1 MSKKGLCF
9 LVISIAVLALTARIF
24 CIEGVQTNLK
34 EAVTTNTDWNSPK
47 PHEDARTNVNSNPA
61 ITQIANYSGSAAIPH
76 LTFPPS
82 SDDKLGAPLSVKG
95 YRSEGSYPGS
105 DSLAFTP
112 SVLKTPINAA
122 TFPSTN
128 KSTTSNPIITTVAG
142 NGWWTYGGDGGP
154 AIQAQLNSPRGIA
167 IDSSKNLYIADT
179 DNHRIRRVDKKGIIT
194 TLAGNGDYGYAGD
207 NNPAIHARLY
217 NPSDIVFDKAGNLY
231 IADTGNHCIRRVD
244 KQGIITLV
252 AGHPPVGGYWGDEG
266 PATQV
271 NLYYPSGVAID
282 SLGNLYIADTCNHRI
297 RKVDKDG
304 MISTVAGSG
313 SGGSYGGDG
322 GYATEARLN
331 NPSGVTF
338 DTSGNLYIADSSN
351 HRIRKVD
358 RYGIITTVAGN
369 GTRGHSGDG
378 GRATEAQ
385 LGYLAHL
392 VVDAMGNLYIADE
405 YNECIRKVDTNGII
419 TTIAGNGL
427 RGYAGDNGLATQCQ
441 LNSPEGLARDAL
453 GHLYIADTRNS
464 LIRKVDTNGFITTV
478 AGSQNQG
485 DGGPATEATLCEPS
499 GVSADLWGNFYI
511 ADKYNHRIRK
521 IDETGI
527 ITTVAGV
534 GKPGYTGDG
543 GPAIQA
549 QLYHP
554 TGVTVDPLGNFYVA
568 DKDNRVIRKIDAEGI
583 ISTVAGTG
591 EGGYGGDGG
600 LATQARL
607 YPTALALDSLG
618 DIYIADKWNDRVR
631 RLDRHGIITTVAGK
645 GVSGY
650 SGDGG
655 PATEAELCEPSGV
668 AIDTIGNLYIAD
680 TCNYRIRRVD
690 TNGMISTVAGTGE
703 FGYSGDGGPAIQ
715 ATIGSLYGLALDIQ
729 GNLFFTDSYHNLI
742 RKVDTEG
749 IITTVAGGGD
759 PPDGLGDG
767 GFATQASLDIPLDVT
782 VDAWGSLY
790 IADSLNDRIRKVED
804 VFVIQKAT
812 VTGTVTDS
820 STNLPLS
827 DVMATVRDSHATL
840 EAKTDSNGKFTVP
853 ALTEG
858 PFTAAFEKS
867 GYAKQ
872 EVTGALMAGQTQ
884 TLQIRLNPIPPLAL
898 YITSPQDGSKINSS
912 PVTVLGIT
920 SNDANVRVN
929 DIQVA
934 LRDKSFSL
942 SIPLKEGEN
951 IITAKATDQFGQ
963 TASHTISV
971 ALVIKASMTG
981 TVTDLS
987 SGLPLSSATVS
998 MRDALNKTRTVSTNR
1013 RGEYRIVKIPP
1024 GLFNGSIAKNGY
1036 KTFNFSG
1043 VLAPGQAFTVN
1054 AVLSPLLPI
1063 DDIAVTNITADSA
1076 TIAWKT
1082 TQPSDS
1088 LVEYGPT
1095 SSYGDSVRDTS
1106 LTKNHRIK
1114 LRSLSPA
1121 TTYHFK
1127 VTSKDRTGVSLSSE
1141 DSQFTTLDP
1150 PGPITINIT
1159 FPKNGGVITRPDTRV
1174 EGTFANSTGRE
1185 TGIVVDETVA
1195 NVYGNRFFLNHVPL
1209 MEGSNTIVATATDAN
1224 VNTATARV
1232 TVNSIPGG
1240 DYVEIT
1246 SNIEAGISPLE
1257 TILTITSSLD
1267 PDNARLTYEG
1277 PGQVEF
1283 LSKVTGEYRVRIVAP
1298 GIYTFT
1304 GEIPVSKRKSYTDAV
1319 SIMVLPRS
1327 ELDHLLRIKWEG
1339 MRAKLAESDIEG
1351 ALVFFDESSR
1361 QDYRELFNVLS
1372 PMLPV
1377 IAQEM
1382 SDIELIEFVKN
1393 TAIYDLRTV
1402 RDGKEY
1408 SFQLLFRKDSNGL
1421 WSISSF

>member
-1 MSKKGLCF
+1 MSKKGLC
-9 LVISIAVLALTARIF
+9 LLAISIVVLAVTARIF
-24 CIEGVQTNLK
+24 CIETIPANSK
-34 EAVTTNTDWNSPK
+34 EAVTTNTDWNSSK
-47 PHEDARTNVNSNPA
+47 PHEDARTNVNSDLA
-61 ITQIANYSGSAAIPH
+61 ITQVATYSGSAAKSH

-95 YRSEGSYPGS
+95 YRSKGSYPGS

-167 IDSSKNLYIADT
+167 IDSSKNLYIVDT

-207 NNPAIHARLY
+207 NNLAIHAQLY

-252 AGHPPVGGYWGDEG
+252 AGHPPVGGYLGDGG
-266 PATQV
+266 PATQT
-271 NLYYPSGVAID
+271 NLNYPSGVAVD
-282 SLGNLYIADTCNHRI
+282 SMGNLYIADTFNHRI

-338 DTSGNLYIADSSN
+338 DTSGNLYIADTGN
-351 HRIRKVD
+351 QRIRKVD

-369 GTRGHSGDG
+369 GTRGYSGDG

-385 LGYLAHL
+385 LGYPAHF

-478 AGSQNQG
+478 AGSQDPG

-499 GVSADLWGNFYI
+499 GVFADLWGNFYI
-511 ADKYNHRIRK
+511 ADKYKHRIRK
-521 IDETGI
+521 VDETGI

-554 TGVTVDPLGNFYVA
+554 TGVTVDPLGNLYVA
-568 DKDNRVIRKIDAEGI
+568 DKDNRVIRKIDADGI

-600 LATQARL
+600 LATQARF
-607 YPTALALDSLG
+607 YPTTLAIDSLG

-631 RLDRHGIITTVAGK
+631 RVDRHGIVTTVAGN
-645 GVSGY
+645 GMSGY
-650 SGDGG
+650 SGDEG

-715 ATIGSLYGLALDIQ
+715 ATIGSPYGLALDIQ
-729 GNLFFTDSYHNLI
+729 GNLFFADSYHNLI
-742 RKVDTEG
+742 RKVNTEG

-767 GFATQASLDIPLDVT
+767 GPPTQASLDTPLDVT

-820 STNLPLS
+820 STSLPLS
-827 DVMATVRDSHATL
+827 YVVVTVRDSHATF
-840 EAKTDSNGKFTVP
+840 EVQTDLNGRFTVP
-853 ALTEG
+853 DLTQG
-858 PFTAAFEKS
+858 GFTATFTKS

-872 EVTGALMAGQTQ
+872 EVTGTLTAGQTE
-884 TLQIRLNPIPPLAL
+884 TLQLSLNPIPLLAL
-898 YITSPQDGSKINSS
+898 YITSPENGSKINLS
-912 PVTVLGIT
+912 PITVLGIT
-920 SNDANVRVN
+920 SNEADVRVN
-929 DIQVA
+929 GIQAA
-934 LRDKSFSL
+934 LRDKTFFL
-942 SIPLKEGEN
+942 SIPLKEGQN
-951 IITAKATDQFGQ
+951 TITAKATDQFGQ

-971 ALVIKASMTG
+971 ALVIKGSITG
-981 TVTDLS
+981 TVTDSS
-987 SGLPLSSATVS
+987 SGLPLSSTTVT
-998 MRDALNKTRTVSTNR
+998 MRDALNKARTVSTNM
-1013 RGEYRIVKIPP
+1013 RGEYRIAKIPP
-1024 GLFNGSIAKNGY
+1024 GLFNGSIAKKSY
-1036 KTFNFSG
+1036 KTFKFSG
-1043 VLAPGQAFTVN
+1043 VLAPGQAITVN
-1054 AVLSPLLPI
+1054 AVLNPLLPI
-1063 DDIAVTNITADSA
+1063 DDIAVTNITVDSA
-1076 TIAWKT
+1076 TITWKT

-1095 SSYGDSVRDTS
+1095 SSYGDSVRDTN
-1106 LTKNHRIK
+1106 LTKNHRVK

-1127 VTSKDRTGVSLSSE
+1127 VTSRDRAGASFSSE
-1141 DSQFTTLDP
+1141 DNPFTTLDP

-1159 FPKNGGVITRPDTRV
+1159 FPKNGGEITRSDTRV
-1174 EGTFANSTGRE
+1174 EGTFTNSTGHE

-1195 NVYGNRFFLNHVPL
+1195 NVYGNKFFLNHVPL
-1209 MEGSNTIVATATDAN
+1209 IEGSNTIVATATDAN
-1224 VNTATARV
+1224 GKTATARV
-1232 TVNSIPGG
+1232 TVSSIPGG
-1240 DYVEIT
+1240 DYVEIM
-1246 SNIEAGISPLE
+1246 SNMEAGISPLE
-1257 TILTITSSLD
+1257 AALTITSSLD
-1267 PDNARLTYEG
+1267 LAKAHLTCEG

-1283 LSKVTGEYRVRIVAP
+1283 LSEGVGEYRVRIVAP

-1304 GEIPVSKRKSYTDAV
+1304 VEIPASKRKSYTDAV
-1319 SIMVLPRS
+1319 SIMVLPKS
-1327 ELDHLLRIKWEG
+1327 ELDHLLRTKWEA
-1339 MRAKLAESDIEG
+1339 MRAELAETDIEG

-1372 PMLPV
+1372 SMLPV
-1377 IAQEM
+1377 IAQEL
-1382 SDIELIEFVKN
+1382 SDIQLAELLKN
-1393 TAIYDLRTV
+1393 TVIYDLRTV

-1408 SFQLLFRKDSNGL
+1408 SFQLLFRKDNNGL